1 MTVPSAV
8 MKRREYSSQ
17 GSIPVGRKVEDWN
30 TFLAGVAEGISDSER
45 GNVRTLEQVIK
56 DLGGK

>member
-8 MKRREYSSQ
+8 MERREYSRH
-17 GSIPVGRKVEDWN
+17 GLIPEGRKVEDWA
-30 TFLAGVAEGISDSER
+30 TFLARVVEGISDSER

-56 DLGGK
+56 DLGVK

>member
-17 GSIPVGRKVEDWN
+17 GLIPVGRKVEDWT
-30 TFLAGVAEGISDSER
+30 TFLAGVVEGISDSER
-45 GNVRTLEQVIK
+45 GNVKSLEKVIE
-56 DLGGK
+56 DLGLK